1 MENLGKWLRQG
12 SDALAEKLVDIN
24 EKQFIRDNI
33 SGFGMKAAG
42 DRPDKPADGGDV
54 SDHV

>member
-33 SGFGMKAAG
+33 SMGGEG
-42 DRPDKPADGGDV
+42 DKI
-54 SDHV
+54 